1 MDFSLKCSWLC
12 EGWWKTEEEAER
24 QKHERKRISEYGRQR
39 KKDTE
44 IWRERNGRE
53 GAEKRPTRPETG
65 TQLDP
70 HWGGGGTNQWLF
82 LSIHHSISHL
92 IASQY
97 RLQEQVYNYFTIDQT
112 GCARKHKY
120 THTHRDGESLLFF
133 QSSDFIIPFFDVRL
147 SY

>member
-12 EGWWKTEEEAER
+12 EGWWKTEEEAEH
-24 QKHERKRISEYGRQR
+24 QKNERKRISEYGRQR

-53 GAEKRPTRPETG
+53 GAEKKPARPETG

-70 HWGGGGTNQWLF
+70 RWGVKGTNQWLF

-92 IASQY
+92 IASQ
-97 RLQEQVYNYFTIDQT
+97 
-112 GCARKHKY
+112 
-120 THTHRDGESLLFF
+120 
-133 QSSDFIIPFFDVRL
+133 
-147 SY
+147 